1 MVDGVADFGGEV
13 EEGEGAEDGAGH
25 CGVGG
30 SMEMLCEWEV
40 HNGVTVQLN

>member
-25 CGVGG
+25 CGVGAQWRCCVTG
-30 SMEMLCEWEV
+30 RCTME
-40 HNGVTVQLN
+40 